1 MSGVRGG
8 REASEDG
15 RDEREVGGWGVGGEK
30 LRESERGSDGH

>member
-15 RDEREVGGWGVGGEK
+15 RDERGGK